1 MRIYHQRFRSVGQWC
16 PARPWDARI
25 ARPSPIVA
33 KPSSH
38 GAEDPRDFGAER
50 FACGFRTVPRH
61 LLVTL
66 RALYLAI
73 FCALALATPAMAHTL
88 ELNADWHFHR
98 GDQPGAEQPAFDDH
112 SWRIVAVPH
121 DWSIEDLPG
130 QSHPFDRNAPG
141 GASIAYTRG
150 GVGWYRLKVDL
161 PRDVASRTVLL
172 RFDGVYMNAQVW
184 VNGQRMGAHA
194 YGYTSFTLDVS
205 DKVKPG
211 ANTIAVR
218 VNNEQPSSRWYSGSG
233 ILRPAFLDI
242 LDPVHIEADGPT
254 ITTPQVTENKAEVR
268 ASTFVANASAH
279 PVEARLVST
288 IVDAGGH
295 EVQHNETVRT
305 IAGKAS
311 LAIDQSLMLD
321 RPALWSPDTPNLYRL
336 VQELRLG
343 GRLADRRE
351 TRFGVR
357 EVTFDAEHGL
367 RINGQRYLLRGG
379 AIHSDNYMLGGVSLP
394 RADERKLELMKAAG
408 YNAVR
413 SAHNP
418 ASPGLLDAADRLG
431 MLVID
436 EAFDMWTT
444 PKNPNDYARHFNED
458 WQFDVARMIASG
470 RNHPSVILWSIGNEI
485 PELTKPAGHEEARK
499 LADLVHKLD
508 PTRPVTA
515 AVNQIGPG
523 AEDYI
528 KALDVVGYNY
538 FPEQYVR
545 DHAVHPERVMFGSES
560 FSAQAFDYWTPT
572 DTMPGVI
579 GDFVWTGFD
588 YLGEAGI
595 AWSGFDDKFG
605 IGPYPWQLAMAGEI
619 DATGRLRP
627 AAYYREV
634 LWKTHLNPTSAFV
647 EWPGALGS
655 LPDKAASGPR
665 ALTNWNH
672 DDLHALWSGFGL
684 PSDYLP
690 HKIVVFSEN
699 EEVELFVNGN
709 SMGRKP
715 VSKATEYKAI
725 FYARFEPGELKA
737 VGYVGGKP
745 VSQWAL
751 QTAGPAAAIHLTVD
765 RTKIAADGDDLAY
778 VTAELVDAK
787 GQPTYLP
794 NADKLLTFKVGG
806 AGVLAGVGNGDPT
819 ALESFQ
825 NGKRS
830 TFRGRAV
837 AVIRA
842 GHKPGQIRMEVSGD
856 DLRSAVVSIA
866 AAAR

>member
-1 MRIYHQRFRSVGQWC
+1 MKLGPISHWSKWLAYRIGILV
-16 PARPWDARI
+16 
-25 ARPSPIVA
+25 
-33 KPSSH
+33 
-38 GAEDPRDFGAER
+38 FG
-50 FACGFRTVPRH
+50 G
-61 LLVTL
+61 
-66 RALYLAI
+66 
-73 FCALALATPAMAHTL
+73 LALGLGGLAQARTL
-88 ELNADWHFHR
+88 KLNADWRFHR
-98 GDQPGAEQPAFDDH
+98 GDQVGAEQPAFDDH
-112 SWRIVAVPH
+112 GWRTVAVPH

-130 QSHPFDRNAPG
+130 QSHPFDRHAPG
-141 GASIAYTRG
+141 GASIAYTQG

-161 PRDVASRTVLL
+161 PRDAAARTVQL
-172 RFDGVYMNAQVW
+172 RFDAVYMNAQIW
-184 VNGQRMGAHA
+184 VNGQRAAAHA

-211 ANTIAVR
+211 PNVIAVR

-242 LDPVHIEADGPT
+242 LDPVHVDADGPI
-254 ITTPQVTENKAEVR
+254 ITTPQVAEDKAEVR
-268 ASTFVANASAH
+268 ASTMVANASGR
-279 PVEARLVST
+279 PVEARLVSA
-288 IVDAGGH
+288 IVDASGH
-295 EVQHNETVRT
+295 EVRRTETVRT
-305 IAGKAS
+305 IPGNAG

-321 RPALWSPDTPNLYRL
+321 RPALWSPDAPNLYRL
-336 VQELRLG
+336 VQEVRLG
-343 GRLADRRE
+343 ARLADRRE

-357 EVTFDAEHGL
+357 QVTFDPEHGL
-367 RINGQRYLLRGG
+367 RINGKRYLLRGG

-394 RADERKLELMKAAG
+394 RADARKLELMKAAG

-418 ASPGLLDAADRLG
+418 ASQGLLDAADRLG

-436 EAFDMWTT
+436 EAFDMWTS
-444 PKNPNDYARHFNED
+444 PKNPNDYSRQFKAD

-470 RNHPSVILWSIGNEI
+470 RNHPSVILWSIGTEI
-485 PELTKPAGHEEARK
+485 PELTKPVGAEEARA

-515 AVNQIGPG
+515 AVHQFQAGT
-523 AEDYI
+523 EEFI
-528 KALDVVGYNY
+528 KALDVPGYNY
-538 FPEQYVR
+538 FPERYSW
-545 DHAVHPERVMFGSES
+545 DHAAHPERVMYGSES

-572 DTMPGVI
+572 DTMPWVI

-595 AWSGFDDKFG
+595 AWPGFDDKFG

-627 AAYYREV
+627 AAYYRQV

-655 LPDKAASGPR
+655 LPDKAASGQR
-665 ALTNWNH
+665 ALTNWNQ
-672 DDLHALWSGFGL
+672 DDLHPVWSGFGL

-690 HKIVVFSEN
+690 HKVVVFSEN
-699 EEVELFVNGN
+699 EEVELFVDGR
-709 SMGRKP
+709 SLGRKP
-715 VSKATEYKAI
+715 VSKATEYKAT
-725 FYARFEPGELKA
+725 FYARYEPGELKA
-737 VGYVGGKP
+737 VGYIGGKP
-745 VSQWAL
+745 ASEWTL
-751 QTAGPAAAIHLTVD
+751 KTAGPPVALRLTVD
-765 RTKIAADGDDLAY
+765 RARIAADGDDLAY

-787 GQPTYLP
+787 GQPTYMP
-794 NADKLLTFKVGG
+794 NADKLLTFKVDG

-825 NGKRS
+825 SGKRS

-842 GHKPGQIRMEVSGD
+842 GRSPGTIRMEVTGAG
-856 DLRSAVVSIA
+856 LVPAVATIA
-866 AAAR
+866 AAPVSDPLP

>member
-1 MRIYHQRFRSVGQWC
+1 MDSVNEFSIADGRQQ
-16 PARPWDARI
+16 PASSRRGAI
-25 ARPSPIVA
+25 A
-33 KPSSH
+33 
-38 GAEDPRDFGAER
+38 
-50 FACGFRTVPRH
+50 
-61 LLVTL
+61 LL
-66 RALYLAI
+66 
-73 FCALALATPAMAHTL
+73 LALAALCFAIICATALAAPAASRTL

-98 GDQPGAEQPAFDDH
+98 GDQPGAERPSFDDH
-112 SWRIVAVPH
+112 GWRVVAVPH

-130 QSHPFDRNAPG
+130 QSHPFDAHAS
-141 GASIAYTRG
+141 GAAAIAYTQG
-150 GVGWYRLKVDL
+150 GVGWYRLKIDL
-161 PRDVASRTVLL
+161 PRDIASRTVLL
-172 RFDGVYMNAQVW
+172 RFDAVYMNAQIW
-184 VNGQRMGAHA
+184 VNGQRAGAHA
-194 YGYTSFTLDVS
+194 YGYTPFSLDVS

-211 ANTIAVR
+211 ANLIAVR

-242 LDPVHIEADGPT
+242 IDPVHIDADGPT
-254 ITTPQVTENKAEVR
+254 ITTPLATDDKAEVR
-268 ASTFVANASAH
+268 ASTIVANALGR
-279 PVEARLVST
+279 PVEARLVSM
-288 IVDAGGH
+288 ILDGAGH
-295 EVQHNETVRT
+295 EVRRIETART
-305 IAGKAS
+305 IAARAS
-311 LAIDQSLMLD
+311 LAFDQSLTLD
-321 RPALWSPDTPNLYRL
+321 RPALWSPDAPTLYRL
-336 VQELRLG
+336 VQQVRLG
-343 GRLADRRE
+343 GRVADRRE

-357 EVTFDAEHGL
+357 SVTFGAEQGL
-367 RINGQRYLLRGG
+367 RINGKRYLLRGG

-418 ASPGLLDAADRLG
+418 ASQGLLDAADRLG

-444 PKNPNDYARHFNED
+444 PKTPNDYARHFKDD

-470 RNHPSVILWSIGNEI
+470 RHHPSVILWSIGNEI
-485 PELTKPAGHEEARK
+485 PELTKPVGHEEARA

-538 FPEQYVR
+538 FPEQYAR
-545 DHAVHPERVMFGSES
+545 DHAVHPDRVVFGSES
-560 FSAQAFDYWTPT
+560 FSAQAFDYWSPT
-572 DTMPGVI
+572 DTMPWVV

-595 AWSGFDDKFG
+595 AWPGFDDKFG

-619 DATGRLRP
+619 DATGRPRA

-634 LWKTHLNPTSAFV
+634 LWKTHLNPISAFV
-647 EWPGALGS
+647 EWPGGLGS

-665 ALTNWNH
+665 ALTNWNEE
-672 DDLHALWSGFGL
+672 DLHPVWNGFGL

-690 HKIVVFSEN
+690 HKVVVFSED
-699 EEVELFVNGN
+699 EEVELFVNGR
-709 SMGRKP
+709 SFGRKP
-715 VSKATEYKAI
+715 VSKATEYKAV
-725 FYARFEPGELKA
+725 FYARYEPGELKA

-745 VSQWAL
+745 VSQWTL
-751 QTAGPAAAIHLTVD
+751 ETAGPPAAIRLSVD
-765 RTKIAADGDDLAY
+765 RAKIAADGDDLAY

-787 GQPTYLP
+787 GHPTYMP
-794 NADKLLTFKVGG
+794 DADRLLTFKADG
-806 AGVLAGVGNGDPT
+806 AGVLAGVGNGNPT

-825 NGKRS
+825 SGRRS
-830 TFRGRAV
+830 TFRGRAI

-842 GHKPGQIRMEVSGD
+842 GHKPGPARVDVSGEG
-856 DLRSAVVSIA
+856 LPPAAVTIA
-866 AAAR
+866 VGTK

>member
-1 MRIYHQRFRSVGQWC
+1 MTSEQVEQAQPNSGM
-16 PARPWDARI
+16 
-25 ARPSPIVA
+25 
-33 KPSSH
+33 
-38 GAEDPRDFGAER
+38 DPRIMDSANGFSCADGR
-50 FACGFRTVPRH
+50 FQPGSSARGTIA
-61 LLVTL
+61 LL
-66 RALYLAI
+66 
-73 FCALALATPAMAHTL
+73 LALAALCLAIICAIALAAPAASRTL

-98 GDQPGAEQPAFDDH
+98 GDQPGAEQPGFEDH
-112 SWRIVAVPH
+112 DWRTVAVPH

-130 QSHPFDRNAPG
+130 QSHPFDRHAPG
-141 GASIAYTRG
+141 GAAIAYTQG
-150 GVGWYRLKVDL
+150 GVGWYRLKIDM
-161 PRDVASRTVLL
+161 PGDVAARTVLL
-172 RFDGVYMNAQVW
+172 RFDAVYMNAEVW
-184 VNGQRMGAHA
+184 VNGQRAGAHA

-205 DKVKPG
+205 DKVRPG
-211 ANTIAVR
+211 ANIIAVR

-242 LDPVHIEADGPT
+242 LDKIHIDADGPT
-254 ITTPQVTENKAEVR
+254 ITTPQIAEGKAGVH
-268 ASTFVANASAH
+268 ASTIVVNGLGH
-279 PVEARLVST
+279 PVEARLVSA

-295 EVQHNETVRT
+295 ELRRTESLRT
-305 IAGKAS
+305 IDGNAS
-311 LAIDQSLMLD
+311 LTIDQSLTLD
-321 RPALWSPDTPNLYRL
+321 RPALWSPDAPNLYRL
-336 VQELRLG
+336 VQEVRLG
-343 GRLADRRE
+343 GRVVDRHE

-357 EVTFDAEHGL
+357 QVTFDAEHGL
-367 RINGQRYLLRGG
+367 RINGKRQLLRGG

-418 ASPGLLDAADRLG
+418 ASQGLLDAADRLG

-436 EAFDMWTT
+436 EAFDMWTS
-444 PKNPNDYARHFNED
+444 PKNPNDYARHFKED

-485 PELTKPAGHEEARK
+485 PELTQPIGHEEARQ
-499 LADLVHKLD
+499 LADLVHRLD

-538 FPEQYVR
+538 FPEQYAR
-545 DHAVHPERVMFGSES
+545 DHVAHPDWVMFGSES
-560 FSAQAFDYWTPT
+560 FSAQAFDYWVST
-572 DTMPGVI
+572 DTMPWVI

-595 AWSGFDDKFG
+595 AWPGFDDKFG

-627 AAYYREV
+627 AAYYRQV

-665 ALTNWNH
+665 ALTNWNEE
-672 DDLHALWSGFGL
+672 DLHAVWNGFGL

-690 HKIVVFSEN
+690 HRVVVFSEN
-699 EEVELFVNGN
+699 EQVELFVNGR
-709 SMGRKP
+709 SYGRKP
-715 VSKATEYKAI
+715 VSKATEYKAV
-725 FYARFEPGELKA
+725 FYARYEPGELKA

-745 VSQWAL
+745 VSQWTVE
-751 QTAGPAAAIHLTVD
+751 TAGPPAAIRLSVD
-765 RTKIAADGDDLAY
+765 RTRIAADGDDLAY

-787 GQPTYLP
+787 GHPVYMPDT
-794 NADKLLTFKVGG
+794 DKPLTFKVDG
-806 AGVLAGVGNGDPT
+806 AGVLAGVGNGSPT

-825 NGKRS
+825 SGRRS

-842 GHKPGQIRMEVSGD
+842 GHKPGPIRLEVSGD
-856 DLRSAVVSIA
+856 GLPSATVILA
-866 AAAR
+866 AAVK

>member
-1 MRIYHQRFRSVGQWC
+1 MSAYRLSNSSELEIATFGSALRQRLMLALAALC
-16 PARPWDARI
+16 LA
-25 ARPSPIVA
+25 
-33 KPSSH
+33 
-38 GAEDPRDFGAER
+38 FG
-50 FACGFRTVPRH
+50 
-61 LLVTL
+61 
-66 RALYLAI
+66 
-73 FCALALATPAMAHTL
+73 CALAVPATARTL

-112 SWRIVAVPH
+112 GWRIVAVPH

-141 GASIAYTRG
+141 HASVAYTRG

-172 RFDGVYMNAQVW
+172 RFDAVYMNAQVW
-184 VNGQRMGAHA
+184 VNGQRAGAHA

-205 DKVKPG
+205 DKVKAG
-211 ANTIAVR
+211 ANIIAVR

-233 ILRPAFLDI
+233 VLRPAFLDV
-242 LDPVHIEADGPT
+242 LDPIHIDADGPT
-254 ITTPQVTENKAEVR
+254 ITTPQVAEDKAEVR
-268 ASTFVANASAH
+268 ASTLVVNAAGH
-279 PVEARLVST
+279 PVEARLVSA

-295 EVQHNETVRT
+295 EVRRTEAVRT
-305 IAGKAS
+305 IPAKAD
-311 LAIDQSLMLD
+311 LAIDQSLVLD
-321 RPALWSPDTPNLYRL
+321 RPSLWSPDAPNLYRL
-336 VQELRLG
+336 VQEVRLG
-343 GRLADRRE
+343 GRIADQRE

-357 EVTFDAEHGL
+357 KVTFDAEHGL
-367 RINGQRYLLRGG
+367 RINGKRYLLRGG

-418 ASPGLLDAADRLG
+418 ASQGLLDAADRLG

-436 EAFDMWTT
+436 EAFDAWTS
-444 PKNPNDYARHFNED
+444 PKNPNDYAAHFAQD

-485 PELTKPAGHEEARK
+485 PELTKPTGREEARK

-515 AVNQIGPG
+515 AVHQFQAGTD
-523 AEDYI
+523 EFV
-528 KALDVVGYNY
+528 KALDVPGYNY
-538 FPEQYVR
+538 YPEGYSW
-545 DHAVHPERVMFGSES
+545 DHEAHADRVMYGSES

-572 DTMPGVI
+572 DTMPWVI
-579 GDFVWTGFD
+579 GDFVWTSFD

-595 AWSGFDDKFG
+595 AWPGFDDKFN

-627 AAYYREV
+627 AAYYRQV

-647 EWPGALGS
+647 EWPGPVGS
-655 LPDKAASGPR
+655 LPDKTASGPR
-665 ALTNWNH
+665 ALTNWNQ
-672 DDLHALWSGFGL
+672 DDLHPVWNGFGL

-690 HKIVVFSEN
+690 HKVVVFSEN
-699 EEVELFVNGN
+699 EEVELLVNGR
-709 SMGRKP
+709 SLGRKP
-715 VSKATEYKAI
+715 VSKATEYKAV
-725 FYARFEPGELKA
+725 FYTRFQPGELKA

-745 VSQWAL
+745 VSQWTL
-751 QTAGPAAAIHLTVD
+751 ETAGPAAAIRLTVD
-765 RTKIAADGDDLAY
+765 RPKIAADGDDLAY

-787 GQPTYLP
+787 GRPTYMP
-794 NADKLLTFKVGG
+794 EADKLLTFKVDG
-806 AGVLAGVGNGDPT
+806 AGVLAGVGNGNPT

-825 NGKRS
+825 SGKRS

-842 GHKPGQIRMEVSGD
+842 GRKPGSIRMEVSGD
-856 DLRSAVVSIA
+856 GLTPATIVVGTEVGPAPSRSRTSIGDA
-866 AAAR
+866 SK